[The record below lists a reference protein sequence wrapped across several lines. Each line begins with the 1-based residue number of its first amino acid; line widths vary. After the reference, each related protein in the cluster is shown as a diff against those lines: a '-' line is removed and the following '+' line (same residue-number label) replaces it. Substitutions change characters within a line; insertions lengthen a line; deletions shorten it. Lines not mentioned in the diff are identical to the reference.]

1 MRCNAAVGKVVPASG
16 GRGPLVEVDGGRMA
30 EEYDAVVLATHTDT
44 TLAMLGSDAPEVH
57 AWLLHLAT

>member
-1 MRCNAAVGKVVPASG
+1 M
-16 GRGPLVEVDGGRMA
+16 EVDGRIA

-57 AWLLHLAT
+57 AWLSHMAISDHLRGYAEPLSCVRKVH